1 MLSEYGRLLQGDP
14 HYAGRAARVSAL
26 ARDIAQ
32 VLGAE
37 SEGLAAGLPGAARR
51 QAPAP
56 ARVAFH
62 APCTLQHALKV
73 SGTVEGLLTAAGFA
87 LTPVSDRH
95 QCCGSAGTYSILQ
108 PQLSARLL
116 RQKVAALESGTP
128 DIHAH
133 AHIRCLAPI
142 GGGTPPPGGPLGRPL
157 APGPFGV
164 PGGRGPAP

>member
-26 ARDIAQ
+26 SRDIAQ
-32 VLGAE
+32 VMGAE
-37 SEGLAAGLPGAARR
+37 SEGLAAALRSAARR

-95 QCCGSAGTYSILQ
+95 QDRKST
-108 PQLSARLL
+108 RLNSSHS
-116 RQKVAALESGTP
+116 QISYAVF
-128 DIHAH
+128 
-133 AHIRCLAPI
+133 CLKKKNKHS
-142 GGGTPPPGGPLGRPL
+142 
-157 APGPFGV
+157 
-164 PGGRGPAP
+164 